1 MGEAESG
8 RKPKARRTSG
18 RSRRKAPSPPPI
30 AECRGVA
37 SFDTNEIL
45 VLVRAP
51 VEPVAAAFRDLRGL
65 ATWVPEVQ
73 GQTVTVSDPCYL
85 VYRLAGHPW
94 TIIDRYGA
102 TVGYY
107 PEPGDAKA
115 LSAALSTAAI
125 YYGNS
130 DTASAIGYELFEGG
144 RRLERFETELGE
156 GVEFESV
163 LRRVDPPQDGDGVY
177 AFADAFLRAQ
187 DAFVPGWSVY
197 FGGWCHKPGQQVQLD
212 FDLVEVDGRR
222 VVERLDFLGA

>member
-37 SFDTNEIL
+37 SFDTDEIL
-45 VLVRAP
+45 LLVRAP
-51 VEPVAAAFRDLRGL
+51 VEPVAAAFRDRRGL
-65 ATWVPEVQ
+65 ATWVPEAQ

-94 TIIDRYGA
+94 TIIDRYHG
-102 TVGYY
+102 TGGY
-107 PEPGDAKA
+107 PEPGDAEA
-115 LSAALSTAAI
+115 LSAALRTRAV

-130 DTASAIGYELFEGG
+130 DTASATGYELFEGG
-144 RRLERFETELGE
+144 RRLERFEADD
-156 GVEFESV
+156 GVAFEST
-163 LRRVDPPQDGDGVY
+163 LRRVDPPEDCDGIYPFV
-177 AFADAFLRAQ
+177 DAFLRAQ

-197 FGGWCHKPGQQVQLD
+197 LGGWCHRPGQEVRLD
-212 FDLVEVDGRR
+212 LELREADGRR